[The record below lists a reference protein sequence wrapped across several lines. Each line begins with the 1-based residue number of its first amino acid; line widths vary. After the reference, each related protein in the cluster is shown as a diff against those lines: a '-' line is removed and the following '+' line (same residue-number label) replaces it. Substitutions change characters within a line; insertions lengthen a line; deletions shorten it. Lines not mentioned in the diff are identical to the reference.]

1 MVEEQKVMYTT
12 YKLSDEAKQWWQAQ
26 ADLLVMELGS
36 EGAITWQWFKK
47 YNDHFLPKVVK
58 DAKAREFLDFVQGTM
73 IVT

>member
-1 MVEEQKVMYTT
+1 
-12 YKLSDEAKQWWQAQ
+12 
-26 ADLLVMELGS
+26 MELGS